1 MLKRV
6 YVDNY
11 KCFVNSEIVLDSD
24 AVLVAGTNGAGK
36 STFFEI
42 LELLRDL
49 VGRGASIMSET
60 QPNGLRFL
68 GETYTRWKKSIA
80 PTERS
85 QHFEL
90 VVEDNGGEYLYKLT
104 LDDKTKG
111 GMPRICKEELSF
123 DGHTLFLYADS
134 MVHLFDNATYEE
146 KVQFGAD
153 WSRSFIPSVT
163 DRVENAKLIRFRDWI
178 RNITV
183 LRPNPWTISG
193 VAGKE
198 NQFLLRDFSN
208 FASWFRYLKQTV
220 SDRRYEMFL
229 QEVRHAVDGLQGIR
243 MNPIGDSAMEIK
255 LQFGVKDDNEY
266 TLGELSEGQRLLLAL
281 YATIHFGMN
290 KASLFCIDE
299 PDNFLAIGEI
309 NPIVETL
316 FNSDAEAQVFVSSH
330 NAEIFN
336 HVSGESGIY
345 FSRRENVD
353 GSATRVKPFKD
364 VLAGNPGLSNSEI
377 FKRGWEV

>member
-1 MLKRV
+1 MLKKV

-11 KCFVNSEIVLDSD
+11 KCFVNSDIALDSD
-24 AVLVAGTNGAGK
+24 AMLVAGANGAGK

-49 VGRGASIMSET
+49 VGRGVSIVSET
-60 QPNGLRFL
+60 QPDGLRFL
-68 GETYTRWKKSIA
+68 GETYTRWKKSNA
-80 PTERS
+80 SAERS

-90 VVEDNGGEYLYKLT
+90 VVEDSGGEYRYKLT

-111 GMPRICKEELSF
+111 GLPRICKEELSF
-123 DGHTLFLYADS
+123 DGHLLFLYEDS
-134 MVHLFDNATYEE
+134 MVHLFDNVTYEE
-146 KVQFGAD
+146 KVHFGAD

-163 DRVENAKLIRFRDWI
+163 DRVENAKLIKFRDWM
-178 RNITV
+178 RNIVV
-183 LRPNPWTISG
+183 LKPNPWMISG
-193 VAGKE
+193 AAGKE

-229 QEVRHAVDGLQGIR
+229 QEIRHAVVGLQGIR
-243 MNPIGDSAMEIK
+243 LNPVGDSAMELK
-255 LQFGVKDDNEY
+255 LQFGAMDDNEY
-266 TLGELSEGQRLLLAL
+266 TLGELSEGERLLVAL
-281 YATIHFGMN
+281 YAAIHFGMN

-299 PDNFLAIGEI
+299 PDNFLAIDEI

-316 FNSDAEAQVFVSSH
+316 FNGDTEAQVLVSSH

-336 HVSGESGIY
+336 NVSGESGIY
-345 FSRRENVD
+345 FSRREKID
-353 GSATRVKPFKD
+353 GSVTRVKPFKE

-377 FKRGWEV
+377 FKRGWEA

>member
-1 MLKRV
+1 MLKKV

-11 KCFVNSEIVLDSD
+11 KCFVNSEITLDSD
-24 AVLVAGTNGAGK
+24 AMLVAGANGAGK

-49 VGRGASIMSET
+49 VGRGASIVSET
-60 QPNGLRFL
+60 QPDGLRFL

-80 PTERS
+80 PAERS

-90 VVEDNGGEYLYKLT
+90 VVEDNGGVYFYKLT

-111 GMPRICKEELSF
+111 GSPRICKEELSF
-123 DGHTLFLYADS
+123 DGHTLFLYEDS

-178 RNITV
+178 RNIIV

-193 VAGKE
+193 AAGKE

-229 QEVRHAVDGLQGIR
+229 QEIRHAVDGLQGIR
-243 MNPIGDSAMEIK
+243 LNPIGDSAMEIK
-255 LQFGVKDDNEY
+255 LQFGAMDDNEY
-266 TLGELSEGQRLLLAL
+266 TLGELSEGQRLLVAL

-316 FNSDAEAQVFVSSH
+316 FNSDAEAQVLVSSH

-345 FSRRENVD
+345 FSRREKVD